1 MTFGRHSSHFIPAK
15 PSLHEQTPL
24 SFPHSKVLEPWG
36 LHLQSENKRKRLTW
50 LKPIVETYLD
60 KMENWNDG
68 ACNHHILSLWRFLCR
83 SKHHW
88 FFHIPK
94 LLIPQDYIYTLKK
107 KKSWLLKETCIIHID
122 KPSIVESVVVVGLIG
137 PAVVGL
143 VGTRVVW
150 SVEQSLSAKTFG
162 MGIAT
167 KLERPILKVVS
178 DFVHLQVLIVPE
190 QWNL

>member
-1 MTFGRHSSHFIPAK
+1 M
-15 PSLHEQTPL
+15 
-24 SFPHSKVLEPWG
+24 
-36 LHLQSENKRKRLTW
+36 
-50 LKPIVETYLD
+50 
-60 KMENWNDG
+60 
-68 ACNHHILSLWRFLCR
+68 LC
-83 SKHHW
+83 S
-88 FFHIPK
+88 
-94 LLIPQDYIYTLKK
+94 
-107 KKSWLLKETCIIHID
+107 
-122 KPSIVESVVVVGLIG
+122 
-137 PAVVGL
+137 VVGL